1 MTYRSDTEIRRY
13 GKGYGFMGFAE
24 NLGYKYGKKI
34 MNKGISAASKFNQS
48 KYGKTL
54 KKEESKF
61 LKTSGQKALEKP
73 APAIGDYVVSK
84 IADKI
89 TSSLRVSENQEP
101 QEEQEIIF
109 PPDKRQQILNK
120 LRLLLSL

>member
-1 MTYRSDTEIRRY
+1 
-13 GKGYGFMGFAE
+13 MGSWVLLKILDL
-24 NLGYKYGKKI
+24 NMVKKI

-61 LKTSGQKALEKP
+61 LKTSGQKSLQKP
-73 APAIGDYVVSK
+73 APAIGDYVGSK

-101 QEEQEIIF
+101 QGEQEIIF
-109 PPDKRQQILNK
+109 PPDKRQQILID
-120 LRLLLSL
+120 LRLFLSL